1 MPDIRAQACGSN
13 VVRQQRG
20 LSRGAR
26 YAMALVME
34 NHTNARVSLPAIE
47 AVLLRLIGERG
58 PTKSVDPTEV
68 ARALGGD
75 HPDQWGPLMQPIR
88 KAAVALA
95 EQGRLVILRKGKPVD
110 PRNFKGVYRLSAPR
124 LD

>member
-1 MPDIRAQACGSN
+1 
-13 VVRQQRG
+13 
-20 LSRGAR
+20 
-26 YAMALVME
+26 MADAME
-34 NHTNARVSLPAIE
+34 NQTVARPDARAIE
-47 AVLLRLIGERG
+47 AALLRLIAERG
-58 PTKSVDPTEV
+58 PGKSIDPTEA
-68 ARALGGD
+68 ARELGGA

-110 PRNFKGVYRLSAPR
+110 PRDFKGVYRLMAPR

>member
-1 MPDIRAQACGSN
+1 
-13 VVRQQRG
+13 
-20 LSRGAR
+20 
-26 YAMALVME
+26 ME
-34 NHTNARVSLPAIE
+34 NQIAARPAPAAIE
-47 AVLLRLIGERG
+47 AMLLRLVAERG
-58 PTKSVDPTEV
+58 AGKSVDPTEA

-88 KAAVALA
+88 RAAVALA

-110 PRNFKGVYRLSAPR
+110 PRDFKGVYRLSAPR